1 MRSVSLTGLY
11 QSLKG
16 VRPVRIAHR
25 GASGLYPENTLLA
38 MRKALAL
45 GADMIEFDL
54 RLTRDGVP
62 VLQHDAVIDRN
73 STGKG
78 EVGLYSLAELRKF
91 NFSVRQGVPVYEKLS
106 VATFEEVLEEFHD
119 RIAMNIQV
127 YVASEEGLRTIC
139 ALYRKY
145 EMFDRGF
152 LAVGHEAARIVRR
165 IDPEVEVAILGP
177 AKQRALPEEM
187 RRCAEFGCRFF
198 QPFREFLAPDTF
210 ATAEKMG
217 LYGNV
222 FFSDTDVE
230 NRRLIAAGASGILTN
245 RVDLLR
251 ETCEAF
257 DRERKGAG
265 GAA

>member
-1 MRSVSLTGLY
+1 
-11 QSLKG
+11 
-16 VRPVRIAHR
+16 
-25 GASGLYPENTLLA
+25 
-38 MRKALAL
+38 
-45 GADMIEFDL
+45 
-54 RLTRDGVP
+54 
-62 VLQHDAVIDRN
+62 
-73 STGKG
+73 
-78 EVGLYSLAELRKF
+78 
-91 NFSVRQGVPVYEKLS
+91 
-106 VATFEEVLEEFHD
+106 
-119 RIAMNIQV
+119 
-127 YVASEEGLRTIC
+127 
-139 ALYRKY
+139 
-145 EMFDRGF
+145 MFDRGF

-187 RRCAEFGCRFF
+187 RRSAEFGCRFF

-251 ETCEAF
+251 ETCEAL

-265 GAA
+265 GRLDKSGNGAKIRNILPKWKDILDLQEFLSVFHGVAGRLPHGLEKKEGKLVKTSHR